1 MVVVT
6 KYLLVNSLTDNAEL
20 DPEDSLKDIVDGDS
34 GQLKGI
40 VDSWEVGRMDDRVN
54 NLAIILQKSHK
65 KASAFSSQNA
75 FAYSQMTAVK

>member
-54 NLAIILQKSHK
+54 NLAIILQVTKKLVRFHHK
-65 KASAFSSQNA
+65 MHLLILK
-75 FAYSQMTAVK
+75 